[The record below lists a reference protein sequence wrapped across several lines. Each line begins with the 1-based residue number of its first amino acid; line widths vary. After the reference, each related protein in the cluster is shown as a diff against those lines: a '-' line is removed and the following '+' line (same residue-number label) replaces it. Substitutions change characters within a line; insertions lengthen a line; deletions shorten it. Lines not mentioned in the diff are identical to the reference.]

1 MGFFTNKYPYTDFHE
16 FNADWVLKTLREFDE
31 KLEQYD
37 NYNDRITAL
46 ESGIIAVNNTLSGI
60 NHTITAINAR
70 CNSLESAI
78 ETTDAKII
86 ALRDLLFDLIDQ
98 LNTELESVE
107 ALYYSLRAYNDS
119 SNTVIYDRACRYADK
134 VFREYLK
141 LIDDPKTWFVIS
153 PITNRPETIQQVI
166 NELYEI
172 TRWSALTAAQFDN
185 FNFDCD
191 YLDSIG
197 YTCFDFDNFG
207 RFALFLNQNYVTTN
221 DLIEYVKRSELD
233 HYALKTDLNPLA
245 TKREIQ
251 VYNPMTGVLGSMQQ
265 SVNALASFHLCGNNC
280 YILDGL
286 DLTATELDA
295 IGFTAYD
302 FDFKGL
308 VRTCGLYI
316 DPTTGER
323 SELQLI
329 LNNIVG
335 LLSMGLT
342 ASQFDDMSLDC
353 DTLDSMLID
362 AYIFDFYG
370 LSAFSEGGYITV
382 LTGISVDQY
391 QNIFVG
397 NYGILHTL

>member
-16 FNADWVLKTLREFDE
+16 MNADWVLSELIKFDE
-31 KLEQYD
+31 KLKQYD
-37 NYNDRITAL
+37 EYDDRITSL
-46 ESGIIAVNNTLSGI
+46 ESGISKVNTTLNAI
-60 NHTITAINAR
+60 NQTITAINAR

-119 SNTVIYDRACRYADK
+119 SNTVIYNQACRYADK

-153 PITNRPETIQQVI
+153 PVTERPETIQQVV

-172 TRWSALTAAQFDN
+172 TRWSALTAAQFDG
-185 FNFDCD
+185 FNFDCE

-207 RFALFLNQNYVTTN
+207 RFALLLNQNYVTAG
-221 DLIEYVKRSELD
+221 DLIEYVKREELE
-233 HYALKTDLNPLA
+233 HYALKTDLDPLA
-245 TKREIQ
+245 TKRDIQ
-251 VYNPMTGVLGSMQQ
+251 IYNPMTGILGSMQQ
-265 SVNALASFHLCGNNC
+265 SVNALASFHQCGNNC
-280 YILDGL
+280 HTLDGL
-286 DLTATELDA
+286 DLTANELDA

-308 VRTCGLYI
+308 VETCGLYI
-316 DPTTGER
+316 DPTTGEK

-342 ASQFDDMSLDC
+342 ASDFDSMSLNC
-353 DTLDSMLID
+353 DTLDSLLID
-362 AYIFDFYG
+362 AYTFDFYG
-370 LSAFSEGGYITV
+370 LSAFSEGGYITA
-382 LTGISVDQY
+382 LTGISADQY

>member
-16 FNADWVLKTLREFDE
+16 MNADWVLSELRQFEE
-31 KLEQYD
+31 KLKQYD

-46 ESGIIAVNNTLSGI
+46 EVEIIAVNNTLSAI
-60 NHTITAINAR
+60 NRTITEINGR

-86 ALRDLLFDLIDQ
+86 AIRDLLFDLIDQ
-98 LNTELESVE
+98 LNTEIESVE
-107 ALYYSLRAYNDS
+107 TLYYSLRAYNDS
-119 SNTVIYDRACRYADK
+119 SNTVIYDRACRYADT
-134 VFREYLK
+134 VFRDYLK

-153 PITNRPETIQQVI
+153 PVTNRPETIQQVV

-172 TRWSALTAAQFDN
+172 TRWSALTAAQFDD
-185 FNFDCD
+185 FNFDCE

-207 RFALFLNQNYVTTN
+207 RFALLLNQNYVTAG
-221 DLIEYVKRSELD
+221 DLIEYVKREELE
-233 HYALKTDLNPLA
+233 HYALKSDLNPLA

-251 VYNPMTGVLGSMQQ
+251 IYNPMTGILGSMQQ
-265 SVNALASFHLCGNNC
+265 SVNALANFHQCGNNC

-286 DLTATELDA
+286 DLTASELDA

-308 VRTCGLYI
+308 VHTCGLYI

-342 ASQFDDMSLDC
+342 ASDFDGMSLDC
-353 DTLDSMLID
+353 DTLDSLLID

-370 LSAFSEGGYITV
+370 LSTFSEGGYITV
-382 LTGISVDQY
+382 LTGISADQY